1 MRIRDLKLGQWVRV
15 IYDGDVATVDGARG
29 HRPLV
34 LDGLDVQDG
43 IVIET
48 DHRDDPKPLA
58 VRIFF
63 PRHGTDVFY
72 DSKQLVKAGKMLHT
86 MDTGLND

>member
-43 IVIET
+43 IVVEK
-48 DHRDDPKPLA
+48 DHRDDPKPLSCK
-58 VRIFF
+58 VFF
-63 PRHGTDVFY
+63 PGNGYLDVLHA
-72 DSKQLVKAGKMLHT
+72 DQLVKTGYFLNKTH
-86 MDTGLND
+86 TGLNA